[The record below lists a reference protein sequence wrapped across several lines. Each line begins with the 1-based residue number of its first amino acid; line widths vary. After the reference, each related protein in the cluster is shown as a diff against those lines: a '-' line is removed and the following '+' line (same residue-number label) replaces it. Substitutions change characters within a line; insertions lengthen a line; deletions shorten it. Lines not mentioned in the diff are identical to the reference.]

1 MLRSAGRVGVI
12 VLACLFTLTTLVGAL
27 GTLAGTDGQ
36 VQQLAVQTPN
46 GLHESRIHSVSVT
59 GFAMSDELVYDTTV
73 GGVIQSLA
81 FGMNTVSNFFK
92 TPERQRANLDRRDGR
107 EEVSVSAAVHH
118 YLTTGQY
125 PEGLGVHHPDGHFSA
140 ESTQLYKLP
149 ESAFDY
155 QVLDRDHVGTSA
167 ALARVLAHYDAIHPL
182 NVDGLVVA
190 TGSMNPY
197 GGDMVLPV
205 GGIDAK
211 AEAAL
216 KAGASLFIYPE
227 EICHSQFAK
236 QWCGKTEYK
245 GMPTVGVKTS
255 REALLL
261 LGAEHPDVLPS
272 LFPVEGSP
280 APNFSVSDRSVEV
293 FVK

>member
-1 MLRSAGRVGVI
+1 MLRSVGRVGVI
-12 VLACLFTLTTLVGAL
+12 VLACLFTLTALLGAL
-27 GTLAGTDGQ
+27 GTFAGTDGQ
-36 VQQLAVQTPN
+36 VQRLTVETPD
-46 GLHESRIHSVSVT
+46 GLHESPIHAVSVT
-59 GFAMSDELVYDTTV
+59 GFAMGEEFIYNTSV
-73 GGVIQSLA
+73 GGVIQSLT

-92 TPERQRANLDRRDGR
+92 TPQVGRANLDRKDGR

-125 PEGLGVHHPDGHFSA
+125 PEGLGLHHPTGHTSA

-182 NVDGLVVA
+182 NVDGIVVA
-190 TGSMNPY
+190 TGSMNPF
-197 GGDMVLPV
+197 GGDQVLPV
-205 GGIDAK
+205 GGVDAK

-227 EICHSQFAK
+227 AMCHTQFENH
-236 QWCGKTEYK
+236 WCGKTEYK
-245 GMPTVGVKTS
+245 GMPTVGVETS

-261 LGAEHPDVLPS
+261 LGAEYPDVLPA

-280 APNFSVSDRSVEV
+280 APSFPVSDPTLEV

>member
-1 MLRSAGRVGVI
+1 MLRSVGRVGVGI
-12 VLACLFTLTTLVGAL
+12 LAGLLTMASFLFAL
-27 GTLAGTDGQ
+27 GTFAGTDGQ
-36 VQQLAVQTPN
+36 VQRLAVETPN
-46 GLHESRIHSVSVT
+46 GLHEGSIHSVSVT

-92 TPERQRANLDRRDGR
+92 TPQVVRANLDRRDGR

-125 PEGLGVHHPDGHFSA
+125 PEGLGLHHPDGHTTA

-155 QVLDRDHVGTSA
+155 QVLDRDHVGASA

-182 NVDGLVVA
+182 NTDGIVVA
-190 TGSMNPY
+190 TGSMNPFS
-197 GGDMVLPV
+197 GDTVLPV
-205 GGIDAK
+205 GGVDAK

-227 EICHSQFAK
+227 EMCHTQFENH
-236 QWCGKTEYK
+236 WCGKTEYK

-261 LGAEHPDVLPS
+261 LGAEHPDVLPA
-272 LFPVEGSP
+272 LFPVEGSS
-280 APNFSVSDRSVEV
+280 APTFRVSDPSLQV